1 MCLLARKQL
10 FEVVADTARGGLVM
24 HPVPRTCAGMHAKAA
39 VQAREMQS
47 DGWPWMASREASVRP
62 HVPSHGDVNHV
73 PVSASQSVSKAGVL
87 RMRHVGENPSQE
99 STVFGH
105 AEAWKLAE
113 HELML
118 MPRVGERGCTRS
130 NCNG

>member
-1 MCLLARKQL
+1 M
-10 FEVVADTARGGLVM
+10 ADTARGEHAM
-24 HPVPRTCAGMHAKAA
+24 HPVSRTCAGVHAEAA

-105 AEAWKLAE
+105 SEARKLAE
-113 HELML
+113 HELMH
-118 MPRVGERGCTRS
+118 MPRAAERGCTRS
-130 NCNG
+130 VCNG